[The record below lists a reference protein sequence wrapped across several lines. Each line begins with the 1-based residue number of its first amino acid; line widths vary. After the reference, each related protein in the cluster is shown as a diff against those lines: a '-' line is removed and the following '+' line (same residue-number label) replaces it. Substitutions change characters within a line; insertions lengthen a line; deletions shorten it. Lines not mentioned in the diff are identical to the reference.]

1 MARAASTV
9 SSLDSLACDTLE
21 HLVDRLPVLKE
32 DAPQLYQTAWDSA
45 SNKLFELS
53 VFLASFTVCCVLLTV
68 SDTFLG
74 TVDSLLQYTGQTGS
88 RVGQVL
94 GATRRQLAGVRRE
107 GVRASDSRRLQLLEE
122 AGLGVAIADILGL
135 NKIMGQYG
143 REGQDKQE

>member
-1 MARAASTV
+1 M

-32 DAPQLYQTAWDSA
+32 DAPQLYQTARDSA

-107 GVRASDSRRLQLLEE
+107 GVRTSGSRRLQLLEE

-135 NKIMGQYG
+135 NKILGQYG